1 MTTPTRQPMPD
12 LGEALHRIAVLR
24 TWTVIVLVFVL
35 LAILAVRSLADHSA
49 PAISPLISTLCL
61 VVFEVAMLAVL
72 YRRDPKRGVPTW
84 MIVAQTVVE
93 CSSPSLT
100 ALGSWMNGSVDAW
113 VMIVSPGLIANTMY
127 ILLAILHLRPWLTA
141 LAGLICVMEH
151 TALVSIA
158 ITDDDVRTSD
168 ISTGLL
174 VTYPLFFAIVGAI
187 AVFVTLL
194 LRQYVGSAIVEATQ
208 LAAAEG
214 EIRAASDVQQHLL
227 PSQPPTLPG
236 WQVAGW
242 SRPAEQNGGDY
253 WDWLAL
259 RSGKVAVSIADV
271 AGHGLGPAL
280 VTAVCRSYARGSL
293 RDWPNLADAVRR
305 VAQLLVEDMPEGRF
319 VTYAVTL
326 ITPAPNP
333 AAPARLPLLS
343 AGHGPSLL
351 VHAQD
356 GRVDQLNADDLP
368 LGVTADMEFT
378 HVRELTLEPGDTLV
392 LLTDGFFEWQNPDG
406 EQWGI
411 DRLVESAARH
421 RDAAPD
427 AMIAAIL
434 ADAEA
439 FVDRAPQEDDL
450 TMVVIQRETR

>member
-1 MTTPTRQPMPD
+1 MTSPFLAMPGF
-12 LGEALHRIAVLR
+12 GEAAHRIAVLR
-24 TWTVIVLVFVL
+24 TWAVIILALTL
-35 LAILAVRSLADHSA
+35 LAVLTVRALADHVA
-49 PAISPLISTLCL
+49 PTMSPLSTTLAL
-61 VVFEVAMLAVL
+61 VVFELCMLAVL
-72 YRRDPKRGVPTW
+72 YRRDPSRGVPLP
-84 MIVAQTVVE
+84 IVVTQTVVE
-93 CSSPSLT
+93 CSFPSFTAMLSWLT
-100 ALGSWMNGSVDAW
+100 GSVEPW
-113 VMIVSPGLIANTMY
+113 VIIVSPGLIVNTMY
-127 ILLAILHLRPWLTA
+127 IVLAMLHLRPWLTA
-141 LAGLICVMEH
+141 LAGLLCAIEH
-151 TALVSIA
+151 GLLVIVA
-158 ITDDDVRTSD
+158 ITDDTVRAAWV
-168 ISTGLL
+168 STGLL
-174 VTYPLFFAIVGAI
+174 VTYPVFFAMLGGVG
-187 AVFVTLL
+187 VFVTLL
-194 LRQYVGSAIVEATQ
+194 LRQYVATTVTETRQ

-326 ITPAPNP
+326 ITPAPDP

-406 EQWGI
+406 
-411 DRLVESAARH
+411 
-421 RDAAPD
+421 
-427 AMIAAIL
+427 
-434 ADAEA
+434 
-439 FVDRAPQEDDL
+439 
-450 TMVVIQRETR
+450 